1 MNERSIEIGWLI
13 TDKGEEDVRDPLAIF
28 QDLSKVCP
36 DANDEGYIV
45 AGTENNPDCFSPE
58 SLQVETH
65 PTLTRRVFIS
75 HHTLE
80 HGDCTLAEPPLLGKW
95 VRKFLDDY
103 IPNFNRNYSVGWGII
118 ETER

>member
-1 MNERSIEIGWLI
+1 MNERCVEIGWLI

-28 QDLSKVCP
+28 EALGKVCP
-36 DANDEGYIV
+36 NANDDGYIV
-45 AGTENNPDCFSPE
+45 LGTKNHPDGWCPE

-65 PTLTRRVFIS
+65 PNLTRRVFIS
-75 HHTLE
+75 HHELG
-80 HGDCTLAEPPLLGKW
+80 HGQHVLAEPPLLGKW

-103 IPNFNRNYSVGWGII
+103 VPNFSRNYHLGWGII